1 MFTTASF
8 LLTIVLLVEGA
19 TFRKKG
25 SLRCSN
31 PLGSMDGRILV
42 ESQTGEISD
51 FTTLQWQ
58 IRLGETV
65 CYRFKSETPS
75 GLKGYIEVT
84 YESIRSIYSISNHYF
99 FRLAKSN
106 VQCYCDCPGGSNS
119 CNTNTRSCEG
129 KDNCINYYSSSVS
142 SAGCFLKF
150 LKISSSVCCSIG
162 VERLEKDENKR
173 YRAVELSV
181 PSIIAELNVR
191 HLNEDY
197 SVVDS
202 RTYHVDLNSGSS
214 VDWEVSLQM
223 SGAGPSNSVPPGWYM
238 VPEMSHDLFGSIPI
252 NRLDEWNIYK
262 LGWFKS
268 KRDKDHIESTG
279 HQLRRAFDVEMLN
292 CMDNSYRTEFSTP
305 YINDN
310 QLTNAQ
316 RIESM
321 FPFIQSVQVWRR
333 TVEIVHRESPLLVLT
348 LQHRN
353 KVGVVMQYHESTL
366 DNFEG
371 YVLLDSHSNQFL
383 CLNMSGARGSIRGTV
398 SSQHS
403 EQQLVISTTVKN
415 NGSAQTSKRIKLRGG
430 LLCDRNQKVMV
441 ILSPSDSNKKIK
453 KLLPCLEDGL
463 QDFDSYLSKVSS
475 KSISTYRDCPN
486 CSDSWKY
493 WINPFSWGT
502 NIWSTTRILLTTV
515 TLVIILSLIIIVVRI
530 MCCIC
535 RCSPNNTRK

>member
-1 MFTTASF
+1 MFQSSRIYGWTNTCR
-8 LLTIVLLVEGA
+8 I
-19 TFRKKG
+19 
-25 SLRCSN
+25 SN
-31 PLGSMDGRILV
+31 W
-42 ESQTGEISD
+42 EISD

-119 CNTNTRSCEG
+119 
-129 KDNCINYYSSSVS
+129 
-142 SAGCFLKF
+142 FF
-150 LKISSSVCCSIG
+150 KISSSVCCSIG

-262 LGWFKS
+262 LGE
-268 KRDKDHIESTG
+268 R
-279 HQLRRAFDVEMLN
+279 FDVEMLN

-333 TVEIVHRESPLLVLT
+333 TVEIVHRESPLLV
-348 LQHRN
+348 
-353 KVGVVMQYHESTL
+353 GVVMQYHESTL

-403 EQQLVISTTVKN
+403 EQQLVISTT
-415 NGSAQTSKRIKLRGG
+415 
-430 LLCDRNQKVMV
+430 
-441 ILSPSDSNKKIK
+441 
-453 KLLPCLEDGL
+453 
-463 QDFDSYLSKVSS
+463 SKVVLV
-475 KSISTYRDCPN
+475 D
-486 CSDSWKY
+486 
-493 WINPFSWGT
+493 
-502 NIWSTTRILLTTV
+502 NIRWRIG
-515 TLVIILSLIIIVVRI
+515 SPLI
-530 MCCIC
+530 
-535 RCSPNNTRK
+535 